1 MSADGLIPGMI
12 LIVVGVLIMLGA
24 ALNWRIVSH
33 PGKLFNMVLG
43 DKAARVIYFGVGVF
57 LFVKGI
63 EILIGANW
71 F

>member
-12 LIVVGVLIMLGA
+12 LIVVSVLIMLGA
-24 ALNWRIVSH
+24 ALNWRIVSR

-43 DKAARVIYFGVGVF
+43 DKAARVVYFGVGVF